1 MRVLLVEPDFNS
13 LFVNFANELARRKG
27 VEVHYLAR
35 EELKKGLRKGSFHG
49 VHVHTLTT
57 TNILI
62 KLLHLPTY
70 LLLRFVSGRARAYYA
85 QFPEAPLYR
94 GLRKEMDAIRPDIV
108 IVNPVEF
115 IYSFQV
121 ARFCRKN
128 GIRYYVQS
136 EMHSPAQTA
145 IDNVAAGV
153 LRSLIRRRI
162 LPSCSRFFC
171 WTKQGEDFWKRRLSP
186 EEGKKVALLPAGV
199 DGRIFKRRESTHAGR
214 TRRFLVI
221 ARLVKYKDHATVI
234 AALRM
239 LKERTRERFTCT
251 FLGEG
256 PLEGEIRQ
264 QIRENGLTGIITLKK
279 PVQYREIPDVY
290 ASHDCLVLASR
301 NEAIGM
307 VVPEALACG
316 IPCIV
321 PDTGG
326 PSTYITH
333 GKNGLVFRTGDPAS
347 LGAALQRMLEEREYR
362 RMQEEAARGRE
373 RLLWRSVVTGLLGMM
388 EEKG

>member
-1 MRVLLVEPDFNS
+1 
-13 LFVNFANELARRKG
+13 
-27 VEVHYLAR
+27 
-35 EELKKGLRKGSFHG
+35 
-49 VHVHTLTT
+49 
-57 TNILI
+57 
-62 KLLHLPTY
+62 
-70 LLLRFVSGRARAYYA
+70 
-85 QFPEAPLYR
+85 
-94 GLRKEMDAIRPDIV
+94 
-108 IVNPVEF
+108 
-115 IYSFQV
+115 
-121 ARFCRKN
+121 
-128 GIRYYVQS
+128 
-136 EMHSPAQTA
+136 
-145 IDNVAAGV
+145 
-153 LRSLIRRRI
+153 
-162 LPSCSRFFC
+162 
-171 WTKQGEDFWKRRLSP
+171 
-186 EEGKKVALLPAGV
+186 
-199 DGRIFKRRESTHAGR
+199 
-214 TRRFLVI
+214 
-221 ARLVKYKDHATVI
+221 
-234 AALRM
+234 
-239 LKERTRERFTCT
+239 
-251 FLGEG
+251 
-256 PLEGEIRQ
+256 LEGEIRQ

-333 GKNGLVFRTGDPAS
+333 GRNGLVFRTGDPAS